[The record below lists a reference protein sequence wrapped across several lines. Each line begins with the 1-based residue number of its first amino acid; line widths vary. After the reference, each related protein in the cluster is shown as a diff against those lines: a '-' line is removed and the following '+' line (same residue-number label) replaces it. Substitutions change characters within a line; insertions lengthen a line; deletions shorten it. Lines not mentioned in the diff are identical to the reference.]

1 MSSGSTPTSVTP
13 EELVRNS
20 ADENVPWVV
29 QKYGGTSVGKSLDS
43 ITKIVESY
51 IANNTKVALVC
62 SARSSHTKALGTT
75 NLLLQASREAL
86 HPPSSSELNKD
97 SSNPSGANTPFFPK
111 RVGSGFFGNGNSNGS
126 GTGSSNKDFSISS
139 SISSLTQSDLNLNR
153 SSSPSPFTPSSSTKG
168 RSRSPPKSPTTPAG
182 AALVEDTQEGF
193 HNTVDLIK
201 KGHLEAAR
209 KTLRPGPL
217 RDELEDEIEKDC
229 ESLRGFL
236 YAAQIID
243 EISPRSQDSIVG
255 TGERLACK
263 IVAAALRDRGV
274 DSELVVL
281 DSIVDSSF
289 AAVGGDAALTA
300 SGDQGVSQLGQEFY
314 THLAVKLGERLRECG
329 QRIPVVTGY
338 FGPVPGSLLAQI
350 GRGYT
355 DLCAALCAVGL
366 KASELQV
373 WKEVDGIFTADPRK
387 VPSARLVPIITPDEA
402 AELTYYGSEVI
413 HPFTMEQ
420 VIRARIPIRIKN
432 VENPSGEGTII
443 YPDESFPRSLQSE
456 KPTSSKGTEFELT
469 VEERMPTAVTIKDSI
484 IVLNIHSNRK
494 TLSHGF
500 LARIFGTLDR
510 AGVVVDLISTSEVHV
525 SMAMQSF
532 THRHRLTRLT
542 ADLEKI
548 GDVSVSK
555 EMAILSL
562 VGRNMRNAIGSAG
575 AMFTALAKAGV
586 NIEMISQGASEIN
599 ISCVIEEKDAIKALN
614 VIHDS
619 CLTYPPSPLRPNA
632 GLQLK
637 A

>member
-1 MSSGSTPTSVTP
+1 MSSGSTPTTATP
-13 EELVRNS
+13 EELYRNTP
-20 ADENVPWVV
+20 DGNFPWVV

-51 IANNTKVALVC
+51 ISNKTNVAIVC

-86 HPPSSSELNKD
+86 APPSSSSLSEK
-97 SSNPSGANTPFFPK
+97 SGSTTPFFPK
-111 RVGSGFFGNGNSNGS
+111 RVGSGFFG
-126 GTGSSNKDFSISS
+126 KDALSS
-139 SISSLTQSDLNLNR
+139 SISSLTQLDLNNTR
-153 SSSPSPFTPSSSTKG
+153 SSSPSPFTSSSN
-168 RSRSPPKSPTTPAG
+168 RSRTPPKSPTAQ
-182 AALVEDTQEGF
+182 EDEPNEEEEGF
-193 HNTVDLIK
+193 HKTVDLIK

-209 KTLRPGPL
+209 NSLRAGPL
-217 RDELEDEIEKDC
+217 RDELEEEIERDC

-281 DSIVDSSF
+281 DNIVDSSF

-300 SGDQGVSQLGQEFY
+300 AGDQGVAQLGQDFY
-314 THLAVKLGERLRECG
+314 DHLAVKLGERLKECG
-329 QRIPVVTGY
+329 QRVPVVTGY

-387 VPSARLVPIITPDEA
+387 VKSARLVPIITPDEA

-432 VENPSGEGTII
+432 VENPSGGGTII
-443 YPDESFPRSLQSE
+443 YPDESFPRSLQTE
-456 KPTSSKGTEFELT
+456 KPPQAELT
-469 VEERMPTAVTIKDSI
+469 IEERMPTAVTIKDSI

-532 THRHRLTRLT
+532 THRHRLTRLLS
-542 ADLEKI
+542 DLEKI

-619 CLTYPPSPLRPNA
+619 CLTYPPSPARFSE

>member
-1 MSSGSTPTSVTP
+1 MSSASTPTSSP
-13 EELVRNS
+13 LEDLIRNS
-20 ADENVPWVV
+20 ADESVPWVV

-51 IANNTKVALVC
+51 IASNSRVALVC
-62 SARSSHTKALGTT
+62 SARSAETKALGTT
-75 NLLLQASREAL
+75 NLLLQASSQAL
-86 HPPSSSELNKD
+86 QPPPS
-97 SSNPSGANTPFFPK
+97 PSHPSRSGTTSGTATPFFPK
-111 RVGSGFFGNGNSNGS
+111 RVGSGFFG
-126 GTGSSNKDFSISS
+126 KDMSS
-139 SISSLTQSDLNLNR
+139 SMTSSVSSLSQLEVQAGR
-153 SSSPSPFTPSSSTKG
+153 SGSPSPFQSSA
-168 RSRSPPKSPTTPAG
+168 SRSPPRSPTTPAEG
-182 AALVEDTQEGF
+182 QPEGEAAF
-193 HNTVDLIK
+193 HTTVDLIK
-201 KGHLEAAR
+201 KGHLDAAR
-209 KTLRPGPL
+209 KSLKAGPL
-217 RDELEDEIEKDC
+217 RDELEDEIERDC

-281 DSIVDSSF
+281 DNIVDASMS
-289 AAVGGDAALTA
+289 AVSDAALTGA
-300 SGDQGVSQLGQEFY
+300 GDQGVAQLGQEFY
-314 THLAVKLGERLRECG
+314 DQLAVRLGERLRECG
-329 QRIPVVTGY
+329 QRVPVVTGY
-338 FGPVPGSLLAQI
+338 FGAVPGSLLAQI

-366 KASELQV
+366 AASELQV

-387 VPSARLVPIITPDEA
+387 VPSARLVPVITPDEA

-432 VENPSGEGTII
+432 VENPGGGGTVI
-443 YPDESFPRSLQSE
+443 YPDEGFPRGLD
-456 KPTSSKGTEFELT
+456 T
-469 VEERMPTAVTIKDSI
+469 VPPKAERVVEGVDERMPTAVTIKDSI

-510 AGVVVDLISTSEVHV
+510 SGVVVDLISTSEVHV
-525 SMAMQSF
+525 SMAMQDF
-532 THRHRLTRLT
+532 NHRKRLERLVR
-542 ADLEKI
+542 DLEKI
-548 GDVSVSK
+548 GDVTVSND
-555 EMAILSL
+555 MAILSL

-575 AMFTALAKAGV
+575 LMFTSLARAMV

-599 ISCVIEEKDAIKALN
+599 ISCVIENKDAVKALN

-619 CLTYPPSPLRPNA
+619 CLSYPRSPVA
-632 GLQLK
+632 AMEGLQLK
-637 A
+637 P

>member
-1 MSSGSTPTSVTP
+1 MSSASTSTFAPI
-13 EELVRNS
+13 EELWRNS
-20 ADENVPWVV
+20 ADENVPWVI
-29 QKYGGTSVGKSLDS
+29 QKYGGTSVGKSLEN
-43 ITKIVESY
+43 ITQIVESY
-51 IANNTKVALVC
+51 IADGSRVAIVC
-62 SARSSHTKALGTT
+62 SARSSQTKALGTT
-75 NLLLQASREAL
+75 NLLLQSSREAL
-86 HPPSSSELNKD
+86 QSSDTSISER
-97 SSNPSGANTPFFPK
+97 SGSVSGSATPFFPK
-111 RVGSGFFGNGNSNGS
+111 RVGSGFFS
-126 GTGSSNKDFSISS
+126 KDQTASMIS
-139 SISSLTQSDLNLNR
+139 SISSLSQIDTPTR
-153 SSSPSPFTPSSSTKG
+153 CVSPSPFQSSCNK
-168 RSRSPPKSPTTPAG
+168 SPPRSPTTQAQETPTQQEPAFY
-182 AALVEDTQEGF
+182 A
-193 HNTVDLIK
+193 TVDTIR

-209 KTLRPGPL
+209 ASLKEGPL
-217 RDELEDEIEKDC
+217 RDELVEEIERDC
-229 ESLRGFL
+229 DALKSFL

-255 TGERLACK
+255 TGEKLACK

-281 DSIVDSSF
+281 DNIVDATMSSTDDTL
-289 AAVGGDAALTA
+289 AD

-314 THLAVKLGERLRECG
+314 TQLAVKLGERLRECG
-329 QRIPVVTGY
+329 QRVPVVTGY
-338 FGPVPGSLLAQI
+338 FGSVPGSLLAQI

-366 KASELQV
+366 KAAELQI

-387 VPSARLVPIITPDEA
+387 VASARLVPFITPDEA

-432 VENPSGEGTII
+432 VENPAGPGTVI
-443 YPDESFPRSLQSE
+443 YPDKAFPRGLNSVAPKAE
-456 KPTSSKGTEFELT
+456 RI
-469 VEERMPTAVTIKDSI
+469 VEGVDERMPTAVTIKDTI

-525 SMAMQSF
+525 SMAMQDF
-532 THRHRLTRLT
+532 LNQNRFDRLVK
-542 ADLEKI
+542 DLEKI
-548 GDVSVSK
+548 GTVTVSK
-555 EMAILSL
+555 DMAILSL

-575 AMFTALAKAGV
+575 MMFTSLASAMI

-599 ISCVIEEKDAIKALN
+599 ISCVIENKDAVKALN
-614 VIHDS
+614 VIHES
-619 CLTYPPSPLRPNA
+619 CLSYPRSPASNMA

-637 A
+637 

>member
-1 MSSGSTPTSVTP
+1 MSTTPTP
-13 EELVRNS
+13 EHLIRNS
-20 ADENVPWVV
+20 TDPSVPWVV
-29 QKYGGTSVGKSLDS
+29 QKYGGTSVGKSLES
-43 ITKIVESY
+43 ITKIVDSY
-51 IANNTKVALVC
+51 IASGSRVAIVC
-62 SARSSHTKALGTT
+62 SARSSQTKALGTT

-86 HPPSSSELNKD
+86 QPAAGHAPSD
-97 SSNPSGANTPFFPK
+97 SVSGTTTPLYPK
-111 RVGSGFFGNGNSNGS
+111 RVGSGIFGQTSLA
-126 GTGSSNKDFSISS
+126 S
-139 SISSLTQSDLNLNR
+139 SISSLSQLDPTGR
-153 SSSPSPFTPSSSTKG
+153 SSSPSPFQSSS
-168 RSRSPPKSPTTPAG
+168 SRSPPRSPSAAG
-182 AALVEDTQEGF
+182 LESRGPQEAAF
-193 HNTVDLIK
+193 HATVDTIK

-209 KTLRPGPL
+209 ASLKEGPL
-217 RDELEDEIEKDC
+217 RDELEEEIERDC

-281 DSIVDSSF
+281 DSIVDASVT
-289 AAVGGDAALTA
+289 AACESALA
-300 SGDQGVSQLGQEFY
+300 GAGDQGVAQLGQEFY
-314 THLAVKLGERLRECG
+314 TELAVRLGERLRECG
-329 QRIPVVTGY
+329 QRVPVVTGY

-366 KASELQV
+366 QAAELQI

-387 VPSARLVPIITPDEA
+387 VPTARLVPIITPDEA

-432 VENPSGEGTII
+432 VDNPSGSGTII
-443 YPDESFPRSLQSE
+443 YPDEGFPRGLDTAPPKAES
-456 KPTSSKGTEFELT
+456 
-469 VEERMPTAVTIKDSI
+469 VVDVDERMPTAVTIKDNI

-525 SMAMQSF
+525 SMAMQNF
-532 THRHRLTRLT
+532 DHRKRLDRLVK
-542 ADLEKI
+542 DLEKI
-548 GDVSVSK
+548 GDITVSK
-555 EMAILSL
+555 DMAILSL

-575 AMFTALAKAGV
+575 LMFASLARAMI

-599 ISCVIEEKDAIKALN
+599 ISCVIENKDSAKALN
-614 VIHDS
+614 VIHES
-619 CLTYPPSPLRPNA
+619 CLSVPRSPASDIN
-632 GLQLK
+632 GLQLH
-637 A
+637 

>member
-1 MSSGSTPTSVTP
+1 MSSSSTPTSATP
-13 EELVRNS
+13 EELWRNS
-20 ADENVPWVV
+20 TDPNIPWVV
-29 QKYGGTSVGKSLDS
+29 QKYGGTSVGKSLES

-51 IANNTKVALVC
+51 ISSRTNVAIVC

-86 HPPSSSELNKD
+86 TPPSSS
-97 SSNPSGANTPFFPK
+97 SAAGGVSGTTTPFFPK
-111 RVGSGFFGNGNSNGS
+111 RVGSGFFGKDLSSSVSSLSQLDINGS
-126 GTGSSNKDFSISS
+126 G
-139 SISSLTQSDLNLNR
+139 R
-153 SSSPSPFTPSSSTKG
+153 SSSPSPFFSSN
-168 RSRSPPKSPTTPAG
+168 RSRSPPKSPTTPSTS
-182 AALVEDTQEGF
+182 AAQEVQDQEEGF
-193 HNTVDLIK
+193 HKTVDLIK

-209 KTLRPGPL
+209 VTLRAGPL
-217 RDELEDEIEKDC
+217 RDELEDEIERDC

-281 DSIVDSSF
+281 DNIVDASF
-289 AAVGGDAALTA
+289 AAVGGDAALTSA
-300 SGDQGVSQLGQEFY
+300 GDQGVAQLGQEFY
-314 THLAVKLGERLRECG
+314 DHLAVKLGERLRECG
-329 QRIPVVTGY
+329 QRVPVVTGY

-387 VPSARLVPIITPDEA
+387 VKSARLVPVITPDEA

-432 VENPSGEGTII
+432 VENPKGDGTII
-443 YPDESFPRSLQSE
+443 YPDEQFPRSLQST
-456 KPTSSKGTEFELT
+456 KPDSKAELT

-532 THRHRLTRLT
+532 THRHRLTRLLS
-542 ADLEKI
+542 DLEKI

-619 CLTYPPSPLRPNA
+619 CLTYPPSPARA
-632 GLQLK
+632 IQGLQLS
-637 A
+637 

>member
-1 MSSGSTPTSVTP
+1 MSSGSTPTTATP
-13 EELVRNS
+13 EELYRNS
-20 ADENVPWVV
+20 PDGNFPWVV

-51 IANNTKVALVC
+51 ISNKTNVAIVC

-86 HPPSSSELNKD
+86 APPSSSSLSEK
-97 SSNPSGANTPFFPK
+97 SGSTTPFFPK
-111 RVGSGFFGNGNSNGS
+111 RVGSGFFG
-126 GTGSSNKDFSISS
+126 KDALSS
-139 SISSLTQSDLNLNR
+139 SISSLTQLDLNNTR
-153 SSSPSPFTPSSSTKG
+153 SSSPSPFTSSSN
-168 RSRSPPKSPTTPAG
+168 RSRTPPKSPTAQ
-182 AALVEDTQEGF
+182 EDEPNEEEEGF
-193 HNTVDLIK
+193 HKTVDLIK

-209 KTLRPGPL
+209 NSLKAGPL
-217 RDELEDEIEKDC
+217 RDELEEEIERDC

-281 DSIVDSSF
+281 DNIVDSSF

-300 SGDQGVSQLGQEFY
+300 AGDQGVAQLGQDFY
-314 THLAVKLGERLRECG
+314 DHLAVKLGERLKECG
-329 QRIPVVTGY
+329 QRVPVVTGY

-387 VPSARLVPIITPDEA
+387 VKSARLVPIITPDEA

-432 VENPSGEGTII
+432 VENPSGGGTII
-443 YPDESFPRSLQSE
+443 YPDESFPRSLQTE
-456 KPTSSKGTEFELT
+456 KPPQAELT
-469 VEERMPTAVTIKDSI
+469 IEERMPTAVTIKDSI

-532 THRHRLTRLT
+532 THRHRLTRLLS
-542 ADLEKI
+542 DLEKI

-619 CLTYPPSPLRPNA
+619 CLTYPPSPARFSE

>member
-1 MSSGSTPTSVTP
+1 MSFQSTPTTASP

-20 ADENVPWVV
+20 ADESVPWVV

-51 IANNTKVALVC
+51 ISNNTRVALVC

-86 HPPSSSELNKD
+86 ET
-97 SSNPSGANTPFFPK
+97 PSGSGSGAASQSGATTPFFPK
-111 RVGSGFFGNGNSNGS
+111 RVGSGFFGNM
-126 GTGSSNKDFSISS
+126 SS
-139 SISSLTQSDLNLNR
+139 SISSLSQLDVSGGGR
-153 SSSPSPFTPSSSTKG
+153 SSSPSPFTSSSNRT
-168 RSRSPPKSPTTPAG
+168 RSPPKSPTTPSLESSQTA
-182 AALVEDTQEGF
+182 EPEGF
-193 HNTVDLIK
+193 HKTVDTIK
-201 KGHLEAAR
+201 AGHLEAAR
-209 KTLRPGPL
+209 ATLKPGPL
-217 RDELEDEIEKDC
+217 RDELEEEIDKDC
-229 ESLRGFL
+229 EALRGFL

-281 DSIVDSSF
+281 DSIVDSSMS
-289 AAVGGDAALTA
+289 AVSDAALTA
-300 SGDQGVSQLGQEFY
+300 AGDQGVAQLGQDFY
-314 THLAVKLGERLRECG
+314 TELAMRLGDRLRECG
-329 QRIPVVTGY
+329 QRVPVVTGY

-366 KASELQV
+366 QAAELQV

-387 VPSARLVPIITPDEA
+387 VPSARLVPVITPDEA

-432 VENPSGEGTII
+432 VENPSGSGTII
-443 YPDESFPRSLQSE
+443 YPDEGFPRGLDTTPPKKE
-456 KPTSSKGTEFELT
+456 RVEDLVGLP
-469 VEERMPTAVTIKDSI
+469 VEERMPTAVTIKDTI

-525 SMAMQSF
+525 SMAMQDLQNK
-532 THRHRLTRLT
+532 HRLDRLVR
-542 ADLEKI
+542 DLEKI
-548 GDVSVSK
+548 GDVTVSRD
-555 EMAILSL
+555 MAILSL

-575 AMFTALAKAGV
+575 LMFTSLAKAMI

-619 CLTYPPSPLRPNA
+619 CLTIPRSPAA
-632 GLQLK
+632 GTSGSSLQLQ